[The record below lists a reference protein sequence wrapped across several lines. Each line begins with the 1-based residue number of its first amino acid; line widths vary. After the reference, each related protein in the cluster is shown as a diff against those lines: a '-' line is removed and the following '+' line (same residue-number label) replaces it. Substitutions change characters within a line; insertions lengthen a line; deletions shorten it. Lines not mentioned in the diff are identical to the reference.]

1 MNIAAFLEIDGG
13 GRAGSLIWAPPPSE
27 RAAFSR
33 VRKRAARAEVHAH
46 ELRRRARPALPRGPR
61 RVGAALIY
69 LKCLLAFSERRPS
82 LLR

>member
-1 MNIAAFLEIDGG
+1 MLQIVFLYRVLTMNVAAFLEIDGG
-13 GRAGSLIWAPPPSE
+13 GRAGWLMWARPTPE
-27 RAAFSR
+27 RAALSR

-69 LKCLLAFSERRPS
+69 
-82 LLR
+82 